1 MNMTDKNARIDF
13 KSYFDC
19 IDRTVE
25 AKILEMMDGHK
36 DSHLEIPGIEVSL
49 RHVPRKA
56 AIKRIEYRS
65 HSDRDFECSYLAL
78 MDDFGHAYI
87 LSEILNGELSA
98 IYNYVWSHYDK
109 IDNDTAEMKFQAT
122 LKWLKEMDLD
132 KLVEWINNHLCVEIL
147 PNNNEEVWREY
158 ESRLKSM
165 DRFVEC
171 LCDSLSSESYSR
183 NDRYVWLSN
192 IKYLESYGNV
202 EKVWNDFGN
211 DIEAFLRSQ
220 N

>member
-1 MNMTDKNARIDF
+1 MNTTDKNAHIDF
-13 KSYFDC
+13 RSYFNS

-25 AKILEMMDGHK
+25 TKILEMMDGHK
-36 DSHLEIPGIEVSL
+36 DSYVEIPGIEVSL

-65 HSDRDFECSYLAL
+65 HSDRDFECDYLAL
-78 MDDFGHAYI
+78 MDESGRTYSVSDI
-87 LSEILNGELSA
+87 SNGELSA
-98 IYNYVWSHYDK
+98 VYDYVWAYYQK
-109 IDNDTAEMKFQAT
+109 IDNDTVEMKYRAT

-132 KLVEWINNHLCVEIL
+132 KLVEWINNHLCAEIL

-171 LCDSLSSESYSR
+171 LCDSLLSESYSR
-183 NDRYVWLSN
+183 NDRYVSLSD
-192 IKYLESYGNV
+192 IKFLESYGSV

-211 DIEAFLRSQ
+211 DIEAFLRTQ
-220 N
+220 